1 MRTNLPTSRPRNDLS
16 FGVAGDPPDDRYRF
30 RVPTAT
36 VIDGEHH
43 EADLVTGGSR
53 TRRITMVVLKTVAVV
68 AYVSFLMHAAGLGI
82 DLAANQRLLVPYAL
96 PAAIVLVVAVRVL
109 GKKAELAGWAAFTV
123 WLGST
128 YLLSA
133 DSIAAVEVIAFLAYL
148 SLGLLGAFR
157 SPYFLALAWLL
168 HPAWDFFPRVLP
180 DVLHDL
186 PAACILFDVPVG
198 LYLLWFARRSRW
210 DVFTFR
216 LGRPTRMLGSG
227 RP

>member
-1 MRTNLPTSRPRNDLS
+1 MNIMKP
-16 FGVAGDPPDDRYRF
+16 GAGGRG
-30 RVPTAT
+30 A
-36 VIDGEHH
+36 
-43 EADLVTGGSR
+43 R
-53 TRRITMVVLKTVAVV
+53 TRRITVVALKTTAVA
-68 AYVSFLMHAAGLGI
+68 AYVLFLMHAAGLGI
-82 DLAANQRLLVPYAL
+82 DLAAHQRLLIPYAL

-109 GKKAELAGWAAFTV
+109 GRQAELAGWAAFTV

-168 HPAWDFFPRVLP
+168 HPAWDFVPRVLP

-186 PAACILFDVPVG
+186 PAACILFDVPIG
-198 LYLLWFARRSRW
+198 LYLLWFARRGRW
-210 DVFTFR
+210 DAFTFR
-216 LGRPTRMLGSG
+216 HGRPTGAWTSAS
-227 RP
+227 P